1 MREYVTTK
9 RTMKTETETKIVK
22 IAHIADVHLRNAQ
35 YGSHSRADDFVLG
48 MLNDIDKAAE
58 MGIRHMIVAGDL
70 LDTVNPGTRVCI
82 TELDAI
88 QARAVERDIT
98 LYTISGNHDRAV
110 PSWVSRFGSEG
121 PGFVDI
127 NNRTVDMDGVRVHGV
142 PYMHDS
148 EMREL
153 LPELPEAEVLVWH
166 AALKDFAGFPV
177 ENAMT
182 VQEFADTGKWQLLAM
197 GDIHKY
203 GSVTAE
209 GPGGYEML
217 AVYPGSTELCSAA
230 EEDTKCMVVHTFHD
244 GWCDG
249 EMRLDRSER
258 VNFPT
263 RRVQRFTVKTE
274 EELDEA
280 VGRFADDA
288 LIFVRYA
295 DNVPGALMRLRAAV
309 KGTALLV
316 PTSFVAGTENCDM
329 PEYGL
334 DCGSPEEYLEHV
346 LPQLAD
352 SPEQAARIAGLC
364 RAVITGNGDL
374 VSEIEA
380 YCESNK

>member
-1 MREYVTTK
+1 MRESVTTK

-35 YGSHSRADDFVLG
+35 YGSRNRAGDFTQG
-48 MLNDIDKAAE
+48 MLNAIDKAAE
-58 MGIRHMIVAGDL
+58 MGIHHMIVAGDL
-70 LDTVNPGTRVCI
+70 LDTVNPGTQVCI
-82 TELDAI
+82 TALDRI
-88 QARAVERDIT
+88 QACAVEKDVT

-110 PSWVSRFGSEG
+110 PSWVSRFGDSG

-127 NNRTVDMDGVRVHGV
+127 NNRTVDVDGVRVHGV
-142 PYMHDS
+142 PYMHDN

-203 GSVTAE
+203 GTATASR
-209 GPGGYEML
+209 PDKFDML
-217 AVYPGSTELCSAA
+217 AAYPGSTELCSAA
-230 EEDTKCMVVHTFHD
+230 EDDVKCMAVYAFSAYPGGGVLLNQ
-244 GWCDG
+244 
-249 EMRLDRSER
+249 MER

-274 EELDEA
+274 EELEEA

-309 KGTALLV
+309 KDTALLV

-380 YCESNK
+380 YCENNK